1 MSDFKPFGQAVTHL
15 FNQYINADKDKK
27 SMFIVDINGDDLWAH
42 YLASFPEGTNP
53 IFRERTE
60 HDCSCCRNFVRNIGN
75 VIYVKGNKILT
86 VWDVQIDDP
95 VYSVVAK
102 ALAELVRAA
111 PIKSIFLVGEASY
124 GAVQTRE
131 AGTNVNWNH
140 FFAAVPRERQIRN
153 NASNTIGERATDVA
167 VLKRSVTEI
176 TADSIEVVSDLIAS
190 NSLYRGAEHKGTVAG
205 LKKCKA
211 EYNALKTDRARELW
225 LWGTASQAT
234 RYRGTVIGTLL
245 VDLSDGVDLEDAV
258 KAFEKKVAPENY
270 KRSTALVTQKMID
283 AASKKVDELGLEAS
297 LQRRYAVKEDISVND
312 VLFVNREVKPKL
324 LGGAFDSITPTK
336 QNVPEL
342 KNVENVSVAEFL
354 ANILPR
360 ATEVELFVKS
370 QHANNFV
377 SLVAPV
383 HADAEPLFKWGNA
396 FSWSYNGEV
405 TDSIKERVKAAGGK
419 VDGAMRVSLSWFNG
433 DDLDLSVSNGRETVY
448 FGNRRLFGAALDVDM
463 NAGGATNP
471 KDPVENIVWAKRSDI
486 KPGTYT
492 IEVHNFAYRS
502 SSNVG
507 FEVEVEIE
515 GKVYSLAHPKVLRNR
530 ERVTIGSI
538 SVTRTGEISVQGLKE
553 GSASIEKW
561 GVTTEQWVPV
571 DMVMRSPNFWEGKQV
586 GNQHLFFMLKGCV
599 NPDSTRG
606 FYNEFLRDDLNEH
619 RKVFELLGSKL
630 KAPASAN
637 QLSGIGISTTKKES
651 ITVRVKGS
659 VNRVLNV
666 SF

>member
-1 MSDFKPFGQAVTHL
+1 MSDFKPFGQAVQHL
-15 FNQYINADKDKK
+15 FNQFINADKNKNQ
-27 SMFIVDINGDDLWAH
+27 MFIVDVAGDDLWAH
-42 YLASFPEGTNP
+42 YLASFPAGTNP

-60 HDCSCCRNFVRNIGN
+60 HDCSCCRNFVKNIGN
-75 VIYVKGNKILT
+75 VVYVKNGELMT
-86 VWDVQIDDP
+86 VWDINIDDP

-102 ALAELVRAA
+102 EMAKLVRSA
-111 PIKSIFLVGEASY
+111 PIKSIFLVGESSY
-124 GAVQTRE
+124 GSAPNRDDKADVI
-131 AGTNVNWNH
+131 WNH
-140 FFAAVPRERQIRN
+140 FHVAVPRERIIRN
-153 NASNTIGERATDVA
+153 NASNAIGERSTDVA

-205 LKKCKA
+205 LKKCQA
-211 EYNALKTDRARELW
+211 EYAKLKTERERELW
-225 LWGTASQAT
+225 LWNTATPAT

-245 VDLSDGVDLEDAV
+245 VALSEGEDLESAV
-258 KAFEKKVAPENY
+258 KSFESKVAPQNY

-283 AASKKVDELGLEAS
+283 AASKKVEELGLEAS

-312 VLFVNREVKPKL
+312 VLFVNRDVKPKL
-324 LGGAFDSITPTK
+324 LGGAFDSIAPTK
-336 QNVPEL
+336 QNAPEL
-342 KNVENVSVAEFL
+342 KNVETISVADFL
-354 ANILPR
+354 ANVLPR

-377 SLVAPV
+377 SLVAPAI
-383 HADAEPLFKWGNA
+383 ADAQPLFKWGNA
-396 FSWSYNGEV
+396 FSWSYDGEV

-419 VDGAMRVSLSWFNG
+419 VDGALRVSLSWFNG
-433 DDLDLSVSNGRETVY
+433 DDLDLAVIKNGGERVY
-448 FGNRRLFGAALDVDM
+448 FGDRNRFGAALDVDM
-463 NAGGATNP
+463 NAGCATNSTN
-471 KDPVENIVWAKRSDI
+471 PVENIVWSKH
-486 KPGTYT
+486 PQNGTYT
-492 IEVHNFAYRS
+492 VEVNNFNQRSTSNAGFEIEVEFGGRVFSFAQ
-502 SSNVG
+502 
-507 FEVEVEIE
+507 
-515 GKVYSLAHPKVLRNR
+515 PKGLRHK
-530 ERVTIGSI
+530 ERVSVGTITVRGN
-538 SVTRTGEISVQGLKE
+538 EITVHGLKE

-586 GNQHLFFMLKGCV
+586 GNEHLFFMLKGCV

-630 KAPASAN
+630 KAPASEN